1 MNPQFSQ
8 PGGSVSKDVNKQSIA
23 RVLGVK
29 MSEVAYLKAGL
40 LVDSYKVLYDKTTQT
55 CWYRGNATGTVIS
68 WAVSTEIT
76 SLVTNVGSFTMNITD
91 LRTNLKSSLSGLGAS
106 LVSLFQGGNVQDALQ
121 VITLEQMHAPD
132 DDTAFSQAVALAKT
146 TKLPILLGWKTYV
159 FNTSKVFDAF
169 DLNIIGMGR
178 GRSIIQLNHLTQG
191 LRFGPEAD
199 SGSRYKINLEGFSI
213 IRPSYNSY
221 TGNAGPKNLYIS
233 NRDSIKVN
241 DIEVQGNIGY
251 GIQTDYSEN
260 VLIENCYV
268 HDAFGGYLAQN
279 AGTDGIHLY
288 RTKRATVRNCK
299 TYNLGDDGFSTGSF
313 LTDYPCSDIV
323 FENNVV
329 EQCAGG
335 FKAYSLV
342 NGVKYAKN
350 TVRTVL
356 QGAFYITN
364 DANAIDGAYVLNVQ
378 IKNNQ
383 IFDSWD
389 SANLTNI
396 EGGVLR
402 IRMWPD
408 RNTTNA
414 KATINN
420 VYLEGNHCEGSAVL
434 VSHVVTDQ
442 YKRLGNLYIRNN
454 NFKNPKMV
462 NASARQAVRI
472 IQCDYELTIEN
483 NDFSDLHSGAIY
495 IDPTY
500 GSGSSAYT
508 SPGSVEPVRNIVNN
522 RVRNYNKGITAAGSL
537 SHSRAI
543 SILEVGYNVVLNMHG
558 NTIQGCTISDN
569 VTPSQS
575 ILVNGN
581 VSPLSFIEANT
592 SDLSQ
597 SIAGASGAYKGIIK
611 YILNAPSV
619 GTHYKNSNLQTQDP
633 TAATLNEYICY
644 QSGTYGTLTGVTATG
659 SSGARTIAVNDASQL
674 YVGCIITIVGVTGRF
689 MVTKITN
696 NTIILNGTIDAAV
709 SNADVAFS
717 APLWRRLSWA
727 TSTPVTSSI

>member
-1 MNPQFSQ
+1 MNKMFTQ
-8 PGGSVSKDVNKQSIA
+8 PTGPVAKLTNKQAIA
-23 RVLGVK
+23 RVLGIK
-29 MSEVAYLKAGL
+29 TTDIGYLESGL
-40 LVDSYKVLYDKTTQT
+40 NVNSYKVLYDKVTQT
-55 CWYRGNATGTVIS
+55 CWYCGSATGTVIS
-68 WAVSTEIT
+68 WVVSTET
-76 SLVTNVGSFTMNITD
+76 ATLVTSNGSFVLNITD
-91 LRTNLKSSLSGLGAS
+91 LRTNLKSSLTGLGAS
-106 LVSLFQGGNVQDALQ
+106 LVSLSQGGNVQDVLQ
-121 VITLEQMHAPD
+121 VITLEQMHAVD
-132 DDTAFSQAVALAKT
+132 DDTAFTQAVALART

-169 DLNIIGMGR
+169 DVTILGMGR

-191 LRFGPEAD
+191 LRFGPESD
-199 SGSRYKINLEGFSI
+199 SGSRYKITLEGFSI
-213 IRPSYNSY
+213 IRPTYNTY
-221 TGNAGPKNLYIS
+221 TGSAGPKNLYIS
-233 NRDSIKVN
+233 NRDFVSVK

-288 RTKRATVRNCK
+288 RTKKATVRNCK

-313 LTDYPCSDIV
+313 LVDYPCSDIV

-342 NGVKYAKN
+342 NGVKYTLN

-383 IFDSWD
+383 VFDSWD
-389 SANLTNI
+389 SSNLTNI

-408 RNTTNA
+408 RTTANA

-420 VYLEGNHCEGSAVL
+420 IYLEGNHCEGSAVL
-434 VSHVVTDQ
+434 VSHVVTDD
-442 YKRLGNLYIRNN
+442 YKRLGNLYIRGN
-454 NFKNPKMV
+454 NFKSPKMV
-462 NASARQAVRI
+462 NASSRQAIRI

-500 GSGSSAYT
+500 GSGSSAFT
-508 SPGSVEPVRNIVNN
+508 SAGSVEPVRNIVNN
-522 RVRNYNKGITAAGSL
+522 RVRNYNKGISSAGAL

-543 SILEVGYNVVLNMHG
+543 SILEVGFNVVLNMHG
-558 NTIQGCTISDN
+558 NTIQGCVIADN
-569 VTPSQS
+569 VTPSQA

-581 VSPLSFIEANT
+581 VSPLSFIEANV

-597 SIAGASGAYKGIIK
+597 NIAGASGAYKGIIK
-611 YILNAPSV
+611 YVLSAPSV

-633 TAATLNEYICY
+633 STSVLNEFICY

-659 SSGARTIAVNDASQL
+659 SSGARTVTVNDASQL
-674 YVGCIITIVGVTGRF
+674 YVGCIITITGVSGRF
-689 MVTKITN
+689 MVTKIAGT
-696 NTIILNGTIDAAV
+696 TISLNGALDADVTDAA
-709 SNADVAFS
+709 VAFS
-717 APLWRRLSWA
+717 APLWRRMSWA
-727 TSTPVTSSI
+727 TTTPVTASI